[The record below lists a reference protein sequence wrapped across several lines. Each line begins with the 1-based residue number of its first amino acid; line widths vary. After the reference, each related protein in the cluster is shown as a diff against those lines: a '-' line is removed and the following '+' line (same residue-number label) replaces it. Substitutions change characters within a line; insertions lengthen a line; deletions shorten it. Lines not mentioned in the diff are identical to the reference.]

1 VKILRYS
8 LLVIGLLLAILS
20 QTGIVEASCG
30 SWSVVPSPNPPGDDT
45 LFAVTAISSHD
56 AWAVG
61 SSNQQSPSPQTLTI
75 HWDGTKWNLVSSPNP
90 GPTFNKL
97 LAVTALSTINVWAVG
112 YYQTSAGSVQAL
124 IEHWDGSKWSVVP
137 GPNTSSSINQLY
149 SIAAFSATDIWAVGV
164 SQPNNNTQQT
174 LIEHWNG
181 IKWNVVPS
189 PNPGSSFNI
198 LRSVAVVS
206 ASSAWAVGN
215 YNNSQGIPQTLI
227 EHWNGNKWSV
237 VASPNPGSSIN
248 SLYGV
253 TYVPGTTQLWAV
265 GTYSNGSGGQTLTE
279 RWNGNRWTVVA
290 SPTIQANS
298 NVLESVVAIS
308 PSDVWTVGLSGT
320 PTGIV
325 SQTSSSNPAG
335 RALTE
340 HWDGVRW
347 SIVSSPNA
355 GTFNNSLN
363 SVVHVPGTNQLWAVG
378 AYNNGSP
385 PVQTLIEWY
394 HC

>member
-1 VKILRYS
+1 MDQATLVSKKCKKRSQPVKILRYS
-8 LLVIGLLLAILS
+8 LLVIGLLLEILS

-237 VASPNPGSSIN
+237 VASPN
-248 SLYGV
+248 
-253 TYVPGTTQLWAV
+253 
-265 GTYSNGSGGQTLTE
+265 
-279 RWNGNRWTVVA
+279 
-290 SPTIQANS
+290 IQANS

-320 PTGIV
+320 PTGIL
-325 SQTSSSNPAG
+325 SQTSSANPAG